1 MADAQ
6 SPGPGRLTAEA
17 ALDEVKREVA
27 RRNEEAY
34 KQARKRRAVRERQ
47 RLEERRRWER
57 L

>member
-17 ALDEVKREVA
+17 ALDEVKRDVA